1 LGKSYPSF
9 QPSYSHEELVEHF
22 LLTPGELELVLKCRG
37 NVNRCG
43 MALLL
48 KTLPHL
54 GYLLGRLD
62 EVPPQVRE
70 FVAGQIGLLWDCSK
84 SYPWH
89 RIIDGPEPTT
99 LATELAPREH
109 EGIRGY
115 CDVAGSRSMAE
126 ELGAAFTP
134 CI

>member
-1 LGKSYPSF
+1 MGKSYPSF

-54 GYLLGRLD
+54 GYLPGRLD
-62 EVPPQVRE
+62 EVPPEVRSLP
-70 FVAGQIGLLWDCSK
+70 I
-84 SYPWH
+84 
-89 RIIDGPEPTT
+89 T
-99 LATELAPREH
+99 AP
-109 EGIRGY
+109 
-115 CDVAGSRSMAE
+115 S
-126 ELGAAFTP
+126 
-134 CI
+134 

>member
-54 GYLLGRLD
+54 GYLPGRLD
-62 EVPPQVRE
+62 KVPPEVRE

-89 RIIDGPEPTT
+89 SSTFDYHVAQVRETT
-99 LATELAPREH
+99 GWRFATAADEVR
-109 EGIRGY
+109 
-115 CDVAGSRSMAE
+115 RSNQQLRNWFADYNDHR
-126 ELGAAFTP
+126 
-134 CI
+134 